1 MPDTPK
7 HHDDSPELAALAD
20 GSLPADEAAALQA
33 RVDASPDLA
42 AALARQRAAIGHVV
56 AAQRHV
62 VAPAGLRARV
72 NEMRTQRG
80 RSRRLG
86 FAGAGIAAV
95 AAAAAAVFFLIP
107 SGINGETV
115 LAEAAATHARPAS
128 EPPPQNTTDA
138 LLAYERLGVTFPAWQ
153 KSFEWATTGARS
165 DRVRGRDVYTVTYAK
180 DGKTVG
186 YSVISGDR
194 ITPPDAATTRTA
206 EGSNVRV
213 FRRDGRTIVV
223 FDRQGRTCV
232 LSGVGVDEDVL
243 VKLAAWKGKGTV
255 AF

>member
-7 HHDDSPELAALAD
+7 HHDDFPELAALAD
-20 GSLPADEAAALQA
+20 GSLPPDKAAALQA
-33 RVDASPDLA
+33 RVEASPDLA
-42 AALARQRAAIGHVV
+42 AALVRQQTAIGHVV

-72 NEMRTQRG
+72 NEVRSQRG

-107 SGINGETV
+107 GGINGETV
-115 LAEAAATHARPAS
+115 LAEAAATHARPPT
-128 EPPPQNTTDA
+128 EPAPENQNDT

-153 KSFEWATTGARS
+153 KSFDWTTTGSRS

-180 DGKTVG
+180 DDKTVG
-186 YSVISGDR
+186 YSVLSGDR
-194 ITPPDAATTRTA
+194 ITPPDAAATRSA

-232 LSGVGVDEDVL
+232 LSGVGVAEDVL
-243 VKLAAWKGKGTV
+243 VKLAAWKGKGSV
-255 AF
+255 PF